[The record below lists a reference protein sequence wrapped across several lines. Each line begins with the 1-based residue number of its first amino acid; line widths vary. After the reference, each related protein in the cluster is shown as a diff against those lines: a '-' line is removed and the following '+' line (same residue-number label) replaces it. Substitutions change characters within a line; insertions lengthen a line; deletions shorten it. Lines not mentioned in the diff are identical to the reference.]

1 MQPATVF
8 LMYHE
13 LEVPGR
19 TVSQSEPGYL
29 RYVLTQSAFRDQMK
43 ALHSMGWC
51 GLSVSKALEF
61 SRPHSVAITFDDGCE
76 TDLLYAAPL
85 LKEAGFEA
93 TFYITAGFLGRKG
106 YLSRSQ
112 LRELADLDFE
122 IGCHSMTHPY
132 LSDLDLE
139 GIRNEIQAPKQAL
152 EEITG
157 RPIKH
162 FSCPGGRWS
171 LRVAEVAQEAG
182 YESVATSRNCANSSE
197 SDRFSLGRV
206 AILRDM
212 QIDTF
217 LRICRAQR
225 LWRLQLKDFARER
238 GKRILGNSGYDAL
251 RAMLLSRKSPGH
263 GSDI

>member
-1 MQPATVF
+1 MQPAIVF

-29 RYVLTQSAFRDQMK
+29 RYVLTQSTFRDQLK
-43 ALHSMGWC
+43 ALQSMGWG
-51 GLSVSKALEF
+51 GLSVSQALKF
-61 SRPHSVAITFDDGCE
+61 STAQSVAITFDDGCE

-93 TFYITAGFLGRKG
+93 TFYITAGLLGRKG

-122 IGCHSMTHPY
+122 IGSHSMTHPY
-132 LSDLDLE
+132 LSDLDVE
-139 GIRNEIQAPKQAL
+139 SVRNELQAPKQAL
-152 EEITG
+152 EQITG
-157 RPIKH
+157 RAVKH

-171 LRVAEVAQEAG
+171 PRVAEVAREAG
-182 YESVATSRNCANSSE
+182 YESVATSRNCANSPESE
-197 SDRFSLGRV
+197 RFSLGRV

-217 LRICRAQR
+217 LRICGAQR

-263 GSDI
+263 DSDI

>member
-1 MQPATVF
+1 MQPAIVF

-13 LEVPGR
+13 LELPGR
-19 TVSQSEPGYL
+19 AVSQPEPGYL
-29 RYVLTQSAFRDQMK
+29 RYVLKQSAFRDQMK
-43 ALHSMGWC
+43 SLQSMGWS
-51 GLSVSKALEF
+51 GLSVSKALTF
-61 SRPHSVAITFDDGCE
+61 SSPQSVAITFDDGCE

-85 LKEAGFEA
+85 LKEAGFAA
-93 TFYITAGFLGRKG
+93 TFYITSGFLGRKG

-112 LRELADLDFE
+112 VRELADLDFE

-139 GIRNEIQAPKQAL
+139 NIRNELKAPKQAL
-152 EEITG
+152 EQITG
-157 RPIKH
+157 HPVKH
-162 FSCPGGRWS
+162 FSCPGGRWNQ
-171 LRVAEVAQEAG
+171 RVADVAREAG
-182 YESVATSRNCANSSE
+182 YESVATSRNCANSPKSE
-197 SDRFSLGRV
+197 LFSLGRV

-212 QIDTF
+212 QLDTF

-251 RAMLLSRKSPGH
+251 RTMLLGTKIPDG
-263 GSDI
+263 